1 MLRHSQKH
9 DPTALYSILNTDIKI
24 NQFETQR
31 ALIHHKF
38 QPKAANNLGCVM
50 NCFPWLASIMAPDQ

>member
-50 NCFPWLASIMAPDQ
+50 NCFP